1 VNREGHLAVA
11 FPSRNRRGLERS
23 PRPGARRAARRRPV
37 CAAGCVPL
45 LVPPRR
51 HGHDQHPPW
60 RLLRRREKGHVA
72 RM

>member
-1 VNREGHLAVA
+1 VA

-45 LVPPRR
+45 LVPPKEASAWPTPTVTPASAAGEGTRC
-51 HGHDQHPPW
+51 PN
-60 RLLRRREKGHVA
+60 
-72 RM
+72 